1 MVPTVPS
8 PAESPDPT
16 LRHALKHVSR
26 LFQSELRYR
35 LAQHGVSEA
44 EYMTLFALRRLPN
57 MSSADLAR
65 WTGVSA
71 QSANQVLKA
80 LIDAGLVERRSSSS
94 HGRILEAR
102 LTRKGHR
109 VIAACEEEADSVE
122 QLMCSGMAPGE
133 IDQFEELLR
142 KAATGLGAPIGSGVA
157 PSPRWYRTANV
168 S

>member
-1 MVPTVPS
+1 MAHDGRRGTASIPRPS
-8 PAESPDPT
+8 APLVSPDPT

-80 LIDAGLVERRSSSS
+80 LIDAGLVEV
-94 HGRILEAR
+94 
-102 LTRKGHR
+102 K
-109 VIAACEEEADSVE
+109 
-122 QLMCSGMAPGE
+122 
-133 IDQFEELLR
+133 
-142 KAATGLGAPIGSGVA
+142 
-157 PSPRWYRTANV
+157 
-168 S
+168 